1 MDIRSIIAQTVGD
14 SEESLQNRTEIMEVF
29 KFSPIISLELSR
41 ILQGIKH
48 ALKTTNQERLI
59 CPLIHG
65 DKVTI
70 DNIKIV
76 MMKFLPEYTMQITKK
91 LGVDAKYRNWPINV
105 VCAAGSEEELSQLGE
120 VTITHLILEKNRV
133 H

>member
-1 MDIRSIIAQTVGD
+1 MNNRSITSQIVGD
-14 SEESLQNRTEIMEVF
+14 SEESLHNRAEIMEVF
-29 KFSPIISLELSR
+29 KFSPIIALELSR
-41 ILQGIKH
+41 ILEGIKH
-48 ALKTTNQERLI
+48 ALKTINQERLI

-70 DNIKIV
+70 DNIESV
-76 MMKFLPEYTMQITKK
+76 VMKFLPEYTMQITKK
-91 LGVDAKYRNWPINV
+91 LGVDAKYRNWPTAV

-120 VTITHLILEKNRV
+120 VTTTHLILEKNRV

>member
-1 MDIRSIIAQTVGD
+1 MNRVSITAQTVGD
-14 SEESLQNRTEIMEVF
+14 SEESLQNRAEIMEVF

-48 ALKTTNQERLI
+48 ALKTTSQEHII
-59 CPLIHG
+59 CSLIHG
-65 DKVTI
+65 DKVTV
-70 DNIKIV
+70 DNIKVVVI
-76 MMKFLPEYTMQITKK
+76 KFLPEYKLQINKEGFHHT
-91 LGVDAKYRNWPINV
+91 NWPVNV